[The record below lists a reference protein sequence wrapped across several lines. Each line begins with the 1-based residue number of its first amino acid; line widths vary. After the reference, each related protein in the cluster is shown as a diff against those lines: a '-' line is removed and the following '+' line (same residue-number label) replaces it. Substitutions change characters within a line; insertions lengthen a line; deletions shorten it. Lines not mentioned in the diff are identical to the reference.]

1 MRRILILLISTAA
14 CLGARGQHPA
24 PEEYIYPIRD
34 VEGLYSA
41 NFGEMRPGH
50 FHAGID
56 IKTDGAEGKPLVA
69 VADGYVSRV
78 SLGAYGYGR
87 AVYLTLHNGT
97 TAVYGHLQRFR
108 KDIEE
113 RVREERHARRSNS
126 VNLWFGPDT
135 WPVKQGDV
143 VGYSG
148 NSGSS
153 MGPHLHYELRDTRT
167 QRLYNV
173 VSAGIIRPHD
183 DLPPR
188 IMRIHYIEVDTVQG
202 VPVHSRPE
210 SYAVVRSAGGNYRL
224 TREEPVGA
232 GRKGYFVV
240 EASDRRNGV
249 GNTFGLWRLALSAD
263 GKPLFEYRMDG
274 FEQANSRCCDAVSYY
289 PLQLTSR
296 NEVIRAAQLAQSP
309 ACFYPVMEER
319 GIIRTEAGQTRRIRI
334 EAWDDCGNRSQLE
347 FDILGRTESFRAKAD
362 SAATVLT
369 PGRTGIVR
377 LGREVTARIPAG
389 ALYEPVFCRAER
401 CPAPASDS
409 TLLVRLP
416 HPPGHH
422 AAAPGNDG
430 QRAGVRPRKPASPHG
445 AGRPQRQGTAHLHRR
460 EIRRRRRH
468 GHDSHHRR
476 TVCRG
481 RHHPAAHT
489 PALHRRGRP
498 HTRPGHALPRGRQLL
513 GHRLVHPVHR
523 RQMASLRPSP
533 DAGHADPPVR
543 GTPGPQKPQRP
554 AHPDR
559 RMRQYGLLGRNN
571 SPVILFVFRKIFLY
585 LHSSQL

>member
-1 MRRILILLISTAA
+1 MRRILTLLILAAA

-41 NFGEMRPGH
+41 NFGEMRPAH

-126 VNLWFGPDT
+126 INLWFGPDT

-143 VGYSG
+143 IGYSG

-173 VSAGIIRPHD
+173 VSAGIIRPDD

-202 VPVHSRPE
+202 IPVHSRPE
-210 SYAVVRSAGGNYRL
+210 SYAVVRSAGGSYRL
-224 TREEPVGA
+224 TREEPVGT

-274 FEQANSRCCDAVSYY
+274 FEQAQSRCCDAVSYY

-319 GIIRTEAGQTRRIRI
+319 GIVRTEAGQTRRIRI

-347 FDILGRTESFRAKAD
+347 FDILGRTASFRAEAD
-362 SAATVLT
+362 SAATALT
-369 PGRTGIVR
+369 PERTGIVR
-377 LGREVTARIPAG
+377 LGREVTATTRTTGELFVVADTIPPRIRPLFTDG
-389 ALYEPVFCRAER
+389 ADLTR
-401 CPAPASDS
+401 APAMRFRVGDNFSGIAS
-409 TLLVRLP
+409 CTLFIDGKWLPCDRLPMQGTLIHLFEEPPARKSHSVRLTLTD
-416 HPPGHH
+416 
-422 AAAPGNDG
+422 ACGNT
-430 QRAGVRPRKPASPHG
+430 ACWE
-445 AGRPQRQGTAHLHRR
+445 GT
-460 EIRRRRRH
+460 IRR
-468 GHDSHHRR
+468 
-476 TVCRG
+476 
-481 RHHPAAHT
+481 
-489 PALHRRGRP
+489 
-498 HTRPGHALPRGRQLL
+498 
-513 GHRLVHPVHR
+513 
-523 RQMASLRPSP
+523 
-533 DAGHADPPVR
+533 
-543 GTPGPQKPQRP
+543 
-554 AHPDR
+554 
-559 RMRQYGLLGRNN
+559 
-571 SPVILFVFRKIFLY
+571 
-585 LHSSQL
+585 